1 MKKILILGAGIY
13 QVPLIKKAKEMGLY
27 TIVASIKGK
36 YPGFQV
42 ADKVYYVNTTD
53 INAIKEIA
61 IKEKISA
68 ICTTGTDVAVQTIG
82 AVCEEMNLTGISEKA
97 AKIATNKL
105 LMKEAFYSGKVRS
118 AEFTKASTIA
128 EAEEATKKIGLP
140 VMFKAVD
147 SSGSRGIVKV
157 SDYSEI
163 ENAFEYSMSNSRK
176 GYIIVEK
183 FIEGSEIGV
192 DAFVIN
198 GKTKLILPHDKLVYN
213 NGDTDVPLGH
223 IFPYKCSNELL
234 EDIEN
239 EVNKVVNAIGFNNC
253 AVNMDVLIDNDKSY
267 VIEAGG
273 RAGATCI
280 PELISIYCGFDYYEK
295 MIRVALGET
304 VDFSIIDR
312 KPCIAKLIISEK
324 DGYIKKINLDKYK
337 KFENINIAIDYS
349 LGEKVSKFKVGPD
362 RIGQIIVS
370 DKSIDGA
377 FEIIERILQTDGLI
391 EINEQ
396 QIN

>member
-1 MKKILILGAGIY
+1 MKKLLILGAGIY

-27 TIVASIKGK
+27 TIVASIEGN
-36 YPGFQV
+36 YPGFKI
-42 ADKVYYVNTTD
+42 ADKVYYINTTD
-53 INAIKEIA
+53 IKGIQEIA
-61 IKEKISA
+61 KFENIDA

-82 AVCEEMNLTGISEKA
+82 AICDEFNLCGINETA
-97 AKIATNKL
+97 AKIATNKF
-105 LMKEAFYSGKVRS
+105 LMKEAFYKEGVRTAKFIKVI
-118 AEFTKASTIA
+118 TIEQA
-128 EAEEATKKIGLP
+128 KEAIEKIGLP

-147 SSGSRGIVKV
+147 SSGSRGIIKV

-176 GYIIVEK
+176 DYIIVEK

-192 DAFVIN
+192 DAFVMG
-198 GKTKLILPHDKLVYN
+198 GKVKLILPHDKLVYN

-234 EDIEN
+234 GDIEN
-239 EVNKVVNAIGFNNC
+239 EVNKVVNAIGFDNC
-253 AVNMDVLIDNDKSY
+253 AVNMDILVNNNKSY

-324 DGYIKKINLDKYK
+324 DGYIKKINLEKYK
-337 KFENINIAIDYS
+337 NSKNIDIAIDYS
-349 LGEKVSKFKVGPD
+349 LEEKVKKFKVGPD

-370 DKSIDGA
+370 NESIEDA
-377 FEIIERILQTDGLI
+377 FEVMERILQTDNFI
-391 EINEQ
+391 EISEY
-396 QIN
+396 